1 MLQYVTFT
9 PVEIEFLNNYQPADE
24 HMTSMDEIE
33 MIRKTFNLDDHDRN
47 ELMIIRNSV
56 VKFYVELMDKEIM
69 YDSFGEY
76 AGRSDKY
83 WKYNT
88 AMMSVTA
95 AIDYYKY
102 M

>member
-1 MLQYVTFT
+1 MVQYVTFT
-9 PVEIEFLNNYQPADE
+9 PAEIEFLNNYQPEDE

-33 MIRKTFNLDDHDRN
+33 MISNVFNLDARDRN
-47 ELMIIRNSV
+47 ERMIIRNSV

-76 AGRSDKY
+76 AGRTDKY

-95 AIDYYKY
+95 AIDYFRY

>member
-1 MLQYVTFT
+1 MVQYVTFT
-9 PVEIEFLNNYQPADE
+9 SAEIEFLNNYQPKNE

-33 MIRKTFNLDDHDRN
+33 MIGNVFNLDTRDRN
-47 ELMIIRNSV
+47 ERMIIRNSV

-76 AGRSDKY
+76 AGRTDKY

-95 AIDYYKY
+95 AIDYFRY